1 MLVKTKSSGNIEV
14 DNAHIITIPEGL
26 FGFEEYTKYA
36 LIECEYKLFMWLQSV
51 QSSELAFLVVDP
63 FIICKDYEIDVDD
76 KELSKIGIVSPSE
89 VCVLVLITITQ
100 DGSPVTANLLGPLVI
115 NRTNNKA
122 MQTILTND
130 RWTTKYSIID
140 SIKERSE

>member
-36 LIECEYKLFMWLQSV
+36 LIECEYKPFMWLQSV

-89 VCVLVLITITQ
+89 VCVLVLITIPQ
-100 DGSPVTANLLGPLVI
+100 DGSPVTANRLGPLVI